1 MPLIRLAEDRRY
13 LANMHHELLDHK
25 DQIENHEKYDE
36 KKAEEIRTDM
46 DVVIKS
52 QTSSLR
58 VAEANAKQNEEKLKE
73 HEEKFVV
80 FVRL

>member
-25 DQIENHEKYDE
+25 DQIENHEKYAE

-46 DVVIKS
+46 DMVIKS
-52 QTSSLR
+52 QTFALQL
-58 VAEANAKQNEEKLKE
+58 AEASGKE
-73 HEEKFVV
+73 
-80 FVRL
+80 